1 MAIPDAWRDYEVAF
15 RQALGA
21 KVRRLRNEMD
31 LNQDE
36 FADLAYLHRS
46 HIGLIENAK
55 YNVSL
60 ATLLRLAKALEMEP
74 EELLALEEPKRP
86 P

>member
-1 MAIPDAWRDYEVAF
+1 MAIPEAWRDYEVGF
-15 RQALGA
+15 RQVLGA
-21 KVRRLRNEMD
+21 KVRRLRNEMG
-31 LNQDE
+31 LSQDE

-60 ATLLRLAKALEMEP
+60 TTLLRLAKALEL
-74 EELLALEEPKRP
+74 ELEDLLTLEEPKRP
-86 P
+86 S